1 MFLKTKWIFV
11 CNGSSYC
18 LLTDKYIKFK
28 TFYRFPSF
36 SGLPSRWRDSPR
48 APRFLPNRFPIR
60 FGDFRAPAR
69 SFWERRRP
77 RSSSGQWCDSQGYP
91 LGSVGEAVWSPFLG
105 LGRSSLVG
113 ELPLSDLGQAYPVE
127 GPALVDPEVF
137 LGGRPVTQW
146 AMLWIQ
152 PPLNW
157 LFGCSWTLFLWLV
170 TSWNWTV
177 SHPSLGLAM
186 GRLFSGIRPAPP
198 LMRHGLI
205 LLNGFGADM
214 GFFFKTWGGFGYCP

>member
-28 TFYRFPSF
+28 TFHRFPSFSF
-36 SGLPSRWRDSPR
+36 SGLPSRWRDSPW

-113 ELPLSDLGQAYPVE
+113 ELPLSDLGRLTLLR
-127 GPALVDPEVF
+127 ALRSWTQKYFWEAA
-137 LGGRPVTQW
+137 LLHSGRCFEFNHRS
-146 AMLWIQ
+146 I
-152 PPLNW
+152 
-157 LFGCSWTLFLWLV
+157 GCSAVLGRSSCG
-170 TSWNWTV
+170 SWPHETERLAT
-177 SHPSLGLAM
+177 HPYGWQ
-186 GRLFSGIRPAPP
+186 
-198 LMRHGLI
+198 
-205 LLNGFGADM
+205 
-214 GFFFKTWGGFGYCP
+214 WGGFFRVPALPHP